1 MSKLNEIQK
10 KLSEIDATKFHKL
23 VDVYLNKKY
32 KYTIHSTGTKMG
44 EDKPRKGT
52 PDSLV
57 TLENGQYIFIEY
69 TTQKTN
75 IREKFLD
82 DIKKCLDETKTKIE
96 AKKIDKIILAC
107 NSSLQS
113 EDIEALKQQCDFISC
128 KILTNSTLSYDLNN
142 SFSIIAKDF
151 LGIEVDT
158 GQILDEDDFV
168 KVYDSSKYTTPLD
181 IEFKFREQ
189 ESKDIFSMIDTSSVV
204 LITGKTGV
212 GKTKLALETGMQYA
226 REKKYVFKCIL
237 ERGGNIFDDIK
248 SYFNEDTP
256 FLIFI
261 DDANRIHTALTYLK
275 EYYSDKLTRGSIKL
289 ILTVRDYAKTKVI
302 ENLSKIDFKQVEI
315 KEFKDEEIRELVKSQ
330 YDIQN
335 TDYLERIENLSKGN
349 PRLALMIAK
358 IAKEKNTLESINNI
372 LNVYDEYF
380 SNIFKESNIVDD
392 TLKVAA
398 IISFF
403 RVVDKSNET
412 QMDLICNVFKI
423 DTEAFWKH
431 AHELHEEELCDF
443 YENEVVKISDQV
455 VSTYLFYNSVFQKK
469 LLSIDIFIKNLFF
482 DYPKRMNDVLIPMMH
497 SFNMEEIQKELQPA
511 IDDLWTNNISHKEN
525 IMLLMQYFWYMKETN
540 TLIYCKEY
548 IDLLEKET
556 IEIDSY
562 EFVETN
568 NFYQDNDLLV
578 ILSHFINSYE
588 SFKVAL
594 QLILEYFERQPSTLK
609 DFMLPLLTKTF
620 SYSLESHK
628 RGYYFENI
636 LLDELWE
643 KSQQGKNILITK
655 LYLEVVKYYL
665 KIEVDTYRSQGEYTV
680 SFIHF
685 SIYKTEELETLRQTI
700 WKNIF
705 ELYTNLEFQ
714 NKIIN
719 VINKYI
725 SDIQYSQMSNDDIL
739 AFDSLYL
746 LGFIEEEF
754 SPNLYIHCKMVQKY
768 LRLLE
773 EKKISFSEDIQLR
786 FSTEIYKISQVLD
799 IDRFFYKKEYSNASW
814 REIEEIRNKVLNE
827 FIQEYKTV
835 SEWKKLLDSIYEIY
849 KGTGNSY
856 KILNSTNII
865 LLILSE
871 EDINIFVEVFIAY
884 ISYEELSSQC
894 HNKMIQNLID
904 ALGKEKAYDLLDIN
918 CTKNR
923 ECWLFSYYSCL
934 LENLIGSSDVDGLLK
949 LYSEVKE
956 YVPYHFGFLENY
968 LPIDEDII
976 YKISKILYNKSLK
989 NEYLLNG
996 FMALFNSN
1004 TNLNNNLLLYFK
1016 HDIPLLKKI
1025 YSAYDKYSTHGD
1037 YDCETLNKIL
1047 DVDSD
1052 FIIEYI
1058 QCYLDDK
1065 DGIDKINY
1073 HKDMQILW
1081 KRDDYKKIINLII
1094 EIYFK
1099 HHTKRY
1105 FRDNELLFLFTSTHH
1120 NEKIEIEEIQKQFL
1134 VEYIE
1139 KNSEDME
1146 KIKYIFELISNFSDK
1161 QKKEFI
1167 FIFIENNITN
1177 ESIHEII
1184 KEPSS
1189 WGWSGSA
1196 VVYWNE
1202 RKEYY
1207 ESLLE
1212 LFTNDIKYI
1221 EHRQYVEEVI
1231 KKYERRITYGKK
1243 REFMDD

>member
-32 KYTIHSTGTKMG
+32 KYTIHSTGTKIA
-44 EDKPRKGT
+44 EDKPRIGT
-52 PDSLV
+52 PD
-57 TLENGQYIFIEY
+57 TLITLNNGQYLFVEY

-75 IREKFLD
+75 IRAKFLED
-82 DIKKCLDETKTKIE
+82 IEKCFDIKKTNIAIE
-96 AKKIDKIILAC
+96 KIDKIILAC

-113 EDIEALKQQCDFISC
+113 EDIEALKQQCGSISC
-128 KILTNSTLSYDLNN
+128 EILTNSTLSYDLNN

-158 GQILDEDDFV
+158 GQILDDDDFV
-168 KVYDSSKYTTPLD
+168 KIYDSSKYTTPLD

-204 LITGKTGV
+204 LITGKAGV

-226 REKKYVFKCIL
+226 RENKYVFKCIL

-248 SYFNEDTP
+248 SYFNDSTP

-302 ENLSKIDFKQVEI
+302 DNLSKIDFKQIEI
-315 KEFKDEEIRELVKSQ
+315 KEFTNKEIRELVKSQ

-372 LNVYDEYF
+372 SNVYDEYF

-431 AHELHEEELCDF
+431 AHELHEQELCDF

-455 VSTYLFYNSVFQKK
+455 VSTYLFYNCVFQKK
-469 LLSIDIFIKNLFF
+469 LLNINVYILNLFF

-497 SFNMEEIQKELQPA
+497 SFNMKEIQKELQPA
-511 IDDLWTNNISHKEN
+511 IDELWTNNISHKEN
-525 IMLLMQYFWYMKETN
+525 IMLLMKYFWYIKETN
-540 TLIYCKEY
+540 TLIYCKNY
-548 IDLLEKET
+548 VNFLEEET
-556 IEIDSY
+556 IDIDNY

-568 NFYQDNDLLV
+568 DFYQDNDLLV
-578 ILSHFINSYE
+578 ILSRFINSYD
-588 SFKVAL
+588 SFKMAL

-609 DFMLPLLTKTF
+609 GFMLPLLTKTC

-628 RGYYFENI
+628 DGYHFENI

-643 KSQQGKNILITK
+643 KSQKGKNILTTK

-665 KIEVDTYRSQGEYTV
+665 KIEVDTCRSQGKYAI
-680 SFIHF
+680 SFIPF
-685 SIYKTEELETLRQTI
+685 SIYKTKELEILREKI

-705 ELYTNLEFQ
+705 KLYKTTKYKNRV
-714 NKIIN
+714 IN

-725 SDIQYSQMSNDDIL
+725 TDIQHLRVNKANIL
-739 AFDSLYL
+739 EFDSLFL
-746 LGFIEEEF
+746 LSFIDENF
-754 SPNLYIHCKMVQKY
+754 SPVLYTDCKMVQKY
-768 LRLLE
+768 LRVL
-773 EKKISFSEDIQLR
+773 KSNKIV
-786 FSTEIYKISQVLD
+786 FSTDMYSKFLSETYQISKILD
-799 IDRFFYKKEYSNASW
+799 IDKFYYIKKYDDLSGE
-814 REIEEIRNKVLNE
+814 EIETIHKNE
-827 FIQEYKTV
+827 LKDFIQKYKNIDD
-835 SEWKKLLDSIYEIY
+835 WKKLLESIEEIIR
-849 KGTGNSY
+849 TSNSY
-856 KILNSTNII
+856 NINESINI
-865 LLILSE
+865 LLRALAE
-871 EDINIFVEVFIAY
+871 KDKTLFVEVVKLYLIY
-884 ISYEELSSQC
+884 KEMSPQC
-894 HNKMIQNLID
+894 HNVIIVNLI
-904 ALGKEKAYDLLDIN
+904 AITGKDKTYSLLDLYCVTN
-918 CTKNR
+918 K

-934 LENLIGSSDVDGLLK
+934 LENLIESSDVDGLLK
-949 LYSEVKE
+949 LYTEVKE
-956 YVPYHFGFLENY
+956 YVPYHFGFLEKY
-968 LPIDEDII
+968 LLVDKDIV
-976 YKISKILYNKSLK
+976 YKVSKILYDKSFK
-989 NEYLLNG
+989 NEYLLKG

-1004 TNLNNNLLLYFK
+1004 TNLNNNLLFYFK

-1037 YDCETLNKIL
+1037 YHCKTLNKIL
-1047 DVDSD
+1047 DVDPS

-1081 KRDDYKKIINLII
+1081 KRNDYKQIVNLII
-1094 EIYFK
+1094 ETYFK
-1099 HHTKRY
+1099 HNTKH
-1105 FRDNELLFLFTSTHH
+1105 FSRDNELLFLFTHAYH

-1134 VEYIE
+1134 IEYIE

-1189 WGWSGSA
+1189 CSWSGSA

-1221 EHRQYVEEVI
+1221 EHKQYVEGVI
-1231 KKYERRITYGKK
+1231 KNYECRIISEKK